1 MDKFILHEE
10 PVSANCY
17 KIRLTAALL
26 GIPLQRRIYS
36 ILKGETRTA
45 EFLETVSS
53 FGRVPVLQIGDS
65 TFLPESNAA
74 CFYLA
79 EAAASTA
86 TAASASSSSSSS
98 SPPQATTSLIP
109 KDALQRAEML
119 RWMFFEQ
126 NQHEVNIATLRFWV
140 HVIGGQNLDGS
151 RRAQIVGKIAAG
163 EQALDCME
171 DHLAKSH
178 HGWFV
183 GDTISLADICL
194 FAYTHIAG
202 DAGFDLSRWP
212 SILKWCDQV
221 KQVQGYIPMS

>member
-1 MDKFILHEE
+1 MDTFVLHEE
-10 PVSANCY
+10 PISGNCY

-26 GIPLQRRIYS
+26 GIPLERRLYS

-45 EFLETVSS
+45 EFLHTVSS
-53 FGRVPVLQIGDS
+53 FGRVPVLQVGDS

-79 EAAASTA
+79 D
-86 TAASASSSSSSS
+86 AASASCSS
-98 SPPQATTSLIP
+98 SPSSSPQVVGPLIP
-109 KDALQRAEML
+109 RDPLRRAEML

-140 HVIGGQNLDGS
+140 HVIGERDLDGA
-151 RRAQIVGKIAAG
+151 RRVQIQGKFAAG

-171 DHLAKSH
+171 DHLAKSE

-183 GDTISLADICL
+183 GDSITLADICL
-194 FAYTHIAG
+194 FAYTHLAG
-202 DAGFDLSRWP
+202 DAGFDLARWP
-212 SILKWCDQV
+212 AILKWCEQV
-221 KQVQGYIPMS
+221 RQVQGYIPMN